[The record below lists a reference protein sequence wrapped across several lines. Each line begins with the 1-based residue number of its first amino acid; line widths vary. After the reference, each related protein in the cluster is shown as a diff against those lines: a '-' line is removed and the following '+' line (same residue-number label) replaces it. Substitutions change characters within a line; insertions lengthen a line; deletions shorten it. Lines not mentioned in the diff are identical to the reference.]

1 MKRECKYSEIPVGEQ
16 FEYKGKIYVR
26 YTFNRGKQTINGKI
40 SFTRFPKHRIVEWI
54 DAY

>member
-1 MKRECKYSEIPVGEQ
+1 MKKECKYSEVPVGEQ

-26 YTFNRGKQTINGKI
+26 YTFNRGKQTIKGRI